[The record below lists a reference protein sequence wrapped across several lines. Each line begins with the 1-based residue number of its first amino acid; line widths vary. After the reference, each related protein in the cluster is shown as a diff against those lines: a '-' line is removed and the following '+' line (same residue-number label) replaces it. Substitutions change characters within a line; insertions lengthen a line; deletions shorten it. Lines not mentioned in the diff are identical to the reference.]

1 MYCLPQRDSKWF
13 NNDSQQIGGEGWET
27 DYALTRVLTVDLKF
41 NTYFSFLICDV
52 IHCTDYISLCTFCGV
67 KQKTGSQLKA
77 VWFGLVELSQ
87 ITP

>member
-52 IHCTDYISLCTFCGV
+52 IHCKDYISLCTFLRREIENWVTTEGR
-67 KQKTGSQLKA
+67 L
-77 VWFGLVELSQ
+77 VWFS
-87 ITP
+87 

>member
-41 NTYFSFLICDV
+41 STYFSFLICDV
-52 IHCTDYISLCTFCGV
+52 IHCKAYISLCTFLWREIENWVTTEGR
-67 KQKTGSQLKA
+67 L
-77 VWFGLVELSQ
+77 VWFS
-87 ITP
+87 